1 MLNKIRKPSAYR
13 ESRFKKFFAYIFFA
27 LICFILV
34 LFMPVTSQLTG
45 GAAVAYVGKQAVS
58 QREFR
63 LALESARPR
72 YQDRL
77 DKAQEKE
84 WRRLTTKMER
94 ETLNQLINNYILSQA
109 AEKAGLVISDAA
121 VRDQIQAL
129 PYFQSKGRFVYS
141 RYRNLLKRQN
151 LSAGKFEERVRREIL
166 VQTWQ
171 DMFFAALRPA
181 VSMEKSDSGFKADI
195 RFAALPEEAGFEDEE
210 TLQNLLQEKSRHAE
224 ASRFLKKL
232 NVQWKTIEGFSPS
245 SQNAFPFDGSKAL
258 LQAVLSFLPET
269 GFAPFLIRERGRR
282 YAAEVLSFEKVK
294 KKTPGEKIS
303 SAKSAPANRQ
313 ALAALS
319 KDGNFDFLLNYAKP
333 LRLFESHLEAARR
346 QIKIKINEQ
355 YFQ

>member
-1 MLNKIRKPSAYR
+1 M
-13 ESRFKKFFAYIFFA
+13 
-27 LICFILV
+27 V

-45 GAAVAYVGKQAVS
+45 GPAVAYIGKEAVS

-63 LALESARPR
+63 MALENARSR

-77 DKAQEKE
+77 DKAGEKE

-166 VQTWQ
+166 VQNYR
-171 DMFFAALRPA
+171 DMFFASLRPA
-181 VSMEKSDSGFKADI
+181 VSMEKADSGFRVNI

-210 TLQNLLQEKSRHAE
+210 TLQNLLQEKSRHKA
-224 ASRFLKKL
+224 ALRLLKKW
-232 NVQWKTIEGFSPS
+232 NVQWEKIEGFSPS
-245 SQNAFPFDGSKAL
+245 SQSLFQFDGSKAL

-269 GFAPFLIRERGRR
+269 GFAPFLIRDKGRR
-282 YAAEVLSFEKVK
+282 YAAEILSFEKVK
-294 KKTPGEKIS
+294 KEAAGQ
-303 SAKSAPANRQ
+303 KSAAAGQEAP
-313 ALAALS
+313 AALS
-319 KDGNFDFLLNYAKP
+319 QAGLKGGNFDFLLNYAKP
-333 LRLFESHLEAARR
+333 LRLFESHLEAARGE
-346 QIKIKINEQ
+346 IKIKINDR